1 MERVARLSSSR
12 VYIRRQGR
20 MTRAQARALA
30 TLWPRYRIEPT
41 LAPIDWSQSFGRTGP
56 LFVEIGF
63 GMGHTLLATAR
74 AHPEWNCVGIEVYR
88 PGIGAVLN
96 AIDAERLGN
105 VRIIEGDARV
115 VFANM
120 IAEGSLHRVAIYFP
134 DPWPKSKHHKRRLVN
149 GEFVAL
155 VANRLRQGAELHL
168 ATDWRDYAEEMRAVL
183 DAEPALE
190 NLAGT
195 GAFAP
200 RDEDRPTTRFEA
212 RGTRLGHAVWD
223 FAYRR
228 R

>member
-1 MERVARLSSSR
+1 MERVARLNQSR

-30 TLWPRYRIEPT
+30 TLWPRYRIE
-41 LAPIDWSQSFGRTGP
+41 LAIERIDWSLPFGRTAP

-63 GMGHTLLATAR
+63 GMGHALLATAR
-74 AHPEWNCVGIEVYR
+74 VHSDWNCVGIEVYR

-96 AIDAERLGN
+96 AIEAERLAN
-105 VRIIEGDARV
+105 VRIVEGDARA

-120 IAEGSLHRVAIYFP
+120 MTEGMLHRAAIYFP
-134 DPWPKSKHHKRRLVN
+134 DPWPKSKHHKRRLIN
-149 GEFVAL
+149 AEFVAL
-155 VANRLRQGAELHL
+155 IGSRLQSGAELHL
-168 ATDWRDYAEEMRAVL
+168 ATDWQDYAEEMRRVL

-190 NLAGT
+190 SLT
-195 GAFAP
+195 VGAYAP
-200 RDEDRPTTRFEA
+200 RDAERPTTRFEA
-212 RGTRLGHAVWD
+212 RGERLGHAVWD